1 MVLIRVVGATDS
13 NHMDQ
18 REVVLTATS
27 SADSVTVTTP
37 PNSNVAPP
45 GQYYLFVLSNGVPSK
60 AAYVSLQLALPSTGP
75 STA

>member
-1 MVLIRVVGATDS
+1 MVLVQVVGATDS

-18 REVVLTATS
+18 REVVLTAAS
-27 SADSVTVTTP
+27 SADSVAVITP

-60 AAYVSLQLALPSTGP
+60 AAYVSLQLALPNTGP
-75 STA
+75 VTS